1 MRELTRAS
9 GPSNRLTINLR
20 HKVYWI
26 NINDPSTF
34 EVFPAYYI
42 SKAIVL
48 VLGLGVMFYAYFK
61 K

>member
-9 GPSNRLTINLR
+9 GPSNRLIIDLR
-20 HKVYWI
+20 HKDYR
-26 NINDPSTF
+26 INDPSTF

-48 VLGLGVMFYAYFK
+48 VLGLGVMIYAYFK